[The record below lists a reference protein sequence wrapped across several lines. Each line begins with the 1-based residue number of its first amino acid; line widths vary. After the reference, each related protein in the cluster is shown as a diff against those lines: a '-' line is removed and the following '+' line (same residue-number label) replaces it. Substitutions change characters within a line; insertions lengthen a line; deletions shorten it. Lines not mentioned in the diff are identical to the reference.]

1 MATSEEAKF
10 LDSSDTRRRSLIL
23 DDEYDI
29 LNSSTSEES
38 VLTTS
43 QEELHPLSALSGNV
57 RASKEELSTAI
68 KPHPVFKNLLFAKK
82 HRYKNDGS
90 LRSNFGDLNFK
101 ARSTIFDS
109 EITYGSNFF
118 GFFIAFWVCIFFFA
132 LNVVVEYWTANGSL
146 LTSKISSLMLKD
158 LWKVGLTDLIMYLS
172 LYLPVFNQLLVKMG
186 VISWRPFGRYLQIA
200 FECTFLITPI
210 WFSQWMDYPWIGQI
224 YLMLH
229 GMVLLMKTHS
239 FAFFNGY
246 LWDILEELEH
256 SKDYKLKHTNTNMEP
271 KLQEAVDNSISF
283 CEFELEHQKFPHKL
297 TIWNFFEYSMFPTLV
312 YETSY
317 PRTNTIRWE
326 YLAKKVAGI
335 FGIITI
341 LIAIAQNNLYPIVM
355 ECLEL
360 QSTTTLWYR
369 IKIYPLVLIR
379 TIPSF
384 LAVYILVFYIIW
396 ELILNAIAELSMF
409 ADREFYSYWW
419 NSVEW
424 TEYAR
429 DWNVPVHKFLLR
441 HVYHSSISALKVDK
455 NTAAFMT
462 FFISSIVHELA
473 MWVIFKK
480 VRGYLLLLQMNQLT
494 LVQLSKTKWLKDKHV
509 LGNCIFWVGIVF
521 GPSLMCTMY
530 LVF

>member
-1 MATSEEAKF
+1 MGMSEEAKF
-10 LDSSDTRRRSLIL
+10 LNSADMKRRSLIL
-23 DDEYDI
+23 DDEYDMI
-29 LNSSTSEES
+29 NSSASEGS
-38 VLTTS
+38 IST
-43 QEELHPLSALSGNV
+43 QEEPQPISALSENDRV
-57 RASKEELSTAI
+57 AKEYPYSAATRDHPAFSKLMSS
-68 KPHPVFKNLLFAKK
+68 KK

-90 LRSNFGDLNFK
+90 LRSNFGDLNFQ
-101 ARSTIFDS
+101 ARSTIFDA
-109 EITYGSNFF
+109 EIKFGTNFF
-118 GFFIAFWVCIFFFA
+118 GFFIAFWVCIFFFS
-132 LNVVVEYWTANGSL
+132 LNVVVEYRSSNGSL
-146 LTSKISSLMLKD
+146 LTSKIASLMLKD
-158 LWKVGLTDLIMYLS
+158 LWKIGLTNLAMYLS
-172 LYLPVFNQLLVKMG
+172 LYLPVFNQLLIKMG
-186 VISWRPFGRYLQIA
+186 FIKWRSIGRYFQIGFEFA
-200 FECTFLITPI
+200 FLVTPI
-210 WFSQWMDYPWIGQI
+210 WFAQWMDFPWIGQI

-229 GMVLLMKTHS
+229 GMVLLMKAHS
-239 FAFFNGY
+239 YAFFNGY
-246 LWDILEELEH
+246 LWDISEELER
-256 SKDYKLKHTNTNMEP
+256 SNDYKLKHTKTTMDP

-283 CEFELEHQKFPHKL
+283 CEFELEHQKFPKKL

-317 PRTNTIRWE
+317 PRNDRIRWG
-326 YLAKKVAGI
+326 YLGKKIAGI

-369 IKIYPLVLIR
+369 IKIYPLILIK
-379 TIPSF
+379 TIPPF
-384 LAVYILVFYIIW
+384 LAVYLLVFYIIW

-455 NTAAFMT
+455 HTAAFMT

-480 VRGYLLLLQMNQLT
+480 VRGYLLVLQMNQLS